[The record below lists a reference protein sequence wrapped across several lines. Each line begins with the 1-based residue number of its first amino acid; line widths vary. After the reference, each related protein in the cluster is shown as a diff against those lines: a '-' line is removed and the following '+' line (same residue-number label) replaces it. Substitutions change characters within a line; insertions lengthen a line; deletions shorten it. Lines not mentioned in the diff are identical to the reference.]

1 MTLSWHFLT
10 HRQPARPDPSTSRR
24 FWCLG
29 QCRSLVFFFLA
40 PACFPRR
47 RQPRGEPVP
56 IVPLSRPAGQAHIS
70 RSPSG
75 GPPTPHL
82 HSKLPKLHVHQRRCS
97 VERWAALTQ
106 TEGGERK
113 ICHPSEAARS
123 PALGWRSRDGGG
135 WGQRS
140 ESRFDGRCSGLT
152 SSGSPSDEDIRGAE
166 WAFRSKRSSAR
177 QHRQQGTEAPCS
189 VTVTTAVCAAPPP
202 HWGGGTRKSMVLIL
216 GGTSH
221 KKDFFFSKKDE
232 VGLVLH
238 AHVR

>member
-1 MTLSWHFLT
+1 M
-10 HRQPARPDPSTSRR
+10 
-24 FWCLG
+24 G
-29 QCRSLVFFFLA
+29 
-40 PACFPRR
+40 
-47 RQPRGEPVP
+47 
-56 IVPLSRPAGQAHIS
+56 
-70 RSPSG
+70 SPSSSCPCRAPLARLTPPG
-75 GPPTPHL
+75 VPPEAPPTPHL

-202 HWGGGTRKSMVLIL
+202 TGGGNQKVYGFNPRWHLTQK
-216 GGTSH
+216 GF
-221 KKDFFFSKKDE
+221 FFFSKKDE